1 MISQFLSTTTLA
13 TAGRVL
19 AIVVP
24 LALAGTLGYR
34 LGSSQTAKTYTA
46 QLAEQT
52 AHYDRE
58 RQAAADAR
66 AAELGAALT
75 EQQRLNDQAH
85 QVGYALIEARA
96 ELANARSQL
105 TRRIDNAT
113 RSDGDRFTG
122 LGPDSLRVYRTA
134 LGYPERDPDLPATDA
149 GHAAQAGAA
158 TGADTGLPAADLLEH
173 AADYGQWCRQ
183 LDAQLSAFL
192 RLHGEPGAETPE

>member
-34 LGSSQTAKTYTA
+34 LGSSQTAKNYTA

-58 RQAAADAR
+58 RQAVADAR
-66 AAELGAALT
+66 ATELGAALT

-122 LGPDSLRVYRTA
+122 LGPDSLRVYRAA

-149 GHAAQAGAA
+149 GHTAQAGSA
-158 TGADTGLPAADLLEH
+158 TGPDAGLSPGDLIAH
-173 AADYGQWCRQ
+173 AADYGQWCQQ
-183 LDAQLSAFL
+183 LDVQLTAVA
-192 RLHGEPGAETPE
+192 RLFPVSQGDTHE